1 MDPASAFATT
11 PDSIYLDSAT
21 YGLPPIP
28 TVTAMRRALDRWQD
42 GSGDWM
48 EDWDRPAE
56 SCRAAFATLAGL
68 HADGVALLP
77 AVSVGV
83 GLIAAGLGPQDEVVV
98 PTDEFTSVLFPLLVA
113 RARGATV
120 REVPFASLAEAIQPG
135 TTLVAFSLVQMQTGL
150 RAALGDIVAR
160 AREVGARTL
169 VDATQAVP
177 FLDPSEDLA
186 AVDVLVC
193 AAYKHLLSPRGVALM
208 YVGPEARSEIE
219 PLVANWRAA
228 DEPYGRYFG
237 GPLTL
242 AGSAARYD
250 VSLAWIAWV
259 GAVESLGLLVE
270 WRRTGAFERVRAQSR
285 RLADGLGLAPPASTL
300 VCSPIRDARAARE
313 ALRGAGVR
321 GAVRGDAIR
330 LAPHVY
336 SRDADIDTAVLALAP
351 FVVAR

>member
-11 PDSIYLDSAT
+11 PGTIYLDTAT
-21 YGLPPIP
+21 YGLPPMP
-28 TVTAMRRALDRWQD
+28 TVSAMRRALDRWQN
-42 GSGDWM
+42 GMADWI

-56 SCRAAFATLAGL
+56 ACRAAFAALAGV

-77 AVSVGV
+77 AVSLGV
-83 GLIAAGLGPQDEVVV
+83 GLVAASLGPQDEVVV
-98 PTDEFTSVLFPLLVA
+98 PSDEFTSVLFPLLVA
-113 RARGATV
+113 RARGTTV
-120 REVPFASLAEAIQPG
+120 REVPFASIAEALRPS

-150 RAALGDIVAR
+150 RADLGKVLAR

-169 VDATQAVP
+169 VDVTQALP
-177 FLDPSEDLA
+177 FLDLSEDLA
-186 AVDVLVC
+186 AVDILVC
-193 AAYKHLLSPRGVALM
+193 AAYKHLLSPRGVAFM
-208 YVGPEARSEIE
+208 YVAPGARSGIE

-270 WRRTGAFERVRAQSR
+270 WRRSGAFEDVRALSR
-285 RLADGLGLAPPASTL
+285 RLADGLGLATPASTL
-300 VCSPIRDARAARE
+300 VCSPIRDAQAARE
-313 ALRGAGVR
+313 ALRSAGVR

-336 SRDADIDTAVLALAP
+336 SSDADIDAAVLALAP
-351 FVVAR
+351 FVAPG